1 MARHCTYAYV
11 IQRQMEFFLQCA
23 HKPSE
28 ALKGST
34 SRIATESRDNV
45 KSHQR
50 SELTWQTHSY
60 IMAIK
65 YLQWRIQACKVTWA
79 PSGPNDSRHF

>member
-1 MARHCTYAYV
+1 MSRIRFVEGSERHCSVTARYVNCYKYQMARHCAYAYV

-34 SRIATESRDNV
+34 YSYRE
-45 KSHQR
+45 QR
-50 SELTWQTHSY
+50 
-60 IMAIK
+60 
-65 YLQWRIQACKVTWA
+65 
-79 PSGPNDSRHF
+79 